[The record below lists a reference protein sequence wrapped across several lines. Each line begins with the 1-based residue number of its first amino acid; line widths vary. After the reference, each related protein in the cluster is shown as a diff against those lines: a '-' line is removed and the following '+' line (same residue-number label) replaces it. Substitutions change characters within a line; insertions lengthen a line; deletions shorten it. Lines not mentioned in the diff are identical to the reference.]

1 MENKTNEKKKMK
13 SIVYTEYG
21 APEVLHLKEVAR
33 STPKENEVL
42 VKISATTVNFGDII
56 ARHFTK
62 SRFHMPLPLLPYFI
76 FQINFQ
82 FCSELVSIKN
92 FSYSF

>member
-1 MENKTNEKKKMK
+1 MENKSNEKKKMK

-82 FCSELVSIKN
+82 FCSE
-92 FSYSF
+92 